1 MGVHEKW
8 GEGNKSGGTGAT
20 RLRERGGEKKQVVK
34 TRHNDM
40 PMGVGDA
47 VLTLS
52 ERGRGD

>member
-8 GEGNKSGGTGAT
+8 GNGNKSGGTGAAS
-20 RLRERGGEKKQVVK
+20 LRERGGKKQVVK

-52 ERGRGD
+52 ERG

>member
-1 MGVHEKW
+1 MGARKQERQNRRAASSR
-8 GEGNKSGGTGAT
+8 EQTGGK
-20 RLRERGGEKKQVVK
+20 KKQVVK
-34 TRHNDM
+34 TRRSDV